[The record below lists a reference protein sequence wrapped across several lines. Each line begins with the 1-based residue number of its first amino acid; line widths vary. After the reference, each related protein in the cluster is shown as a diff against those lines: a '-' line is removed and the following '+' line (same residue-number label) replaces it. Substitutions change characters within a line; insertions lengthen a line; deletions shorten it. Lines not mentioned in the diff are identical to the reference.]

1 MSTHGRVPPADDTL
15 ARAENALRSVP
26 TPDGPSPETLSRT
39 LAALSEADRNWALIS
54 LQRRQSMWM
63 LLKMTAAVLAAAGG
77 VTYFAG
83 SPPAPAT
90 AAFVAA
96 AQQLR
101 DAHTL
106 SFRMSTQFDGMPAPK
121 IMQVRY
127 KDPGMVRYDLE
138 RHDGAITIMDSV
150 SGKTLTLDPA
160 QKSAFLVQSPPPK
173 GREARRDVA
182 ASIIDNIRQLANKN
196 GEPVGAKIIGDVR
209 ARGFR
214 VKEDGQTMTVWV
226 DPKASL
232 PLLIESAGSIGSS
245 SVKTT
250 FSDIKLAAPLD
261 DAIFSFEI
269 PRGYTI
275 RNAVEP
281 VMSPEEAVVNVL
293 RMFADN
299 TGGNFPTRLDDLP
312 VINKAIG
319 TKLATKKTEKA
330 FDERENYRLSMAI
343 GRILSFPT
351 EFKDHYGYKAEG
363 VKLGDAGKIVFWYR
377 PDGETK
383 YRVVYGDLHV
393 GDVTA
398 ELLPATR
405 RP

>member
-1 MSTHGRVPPADDTL
+1 
-15 ARAENALRSVP
+15 
-26 TPDGPSPETLSRT
+26 
-39 LAALSEADRNWALIS
+39 
-54 LQRRQSMWM
+54 MWI
-63 LLKMTAAVLAAAGG
+63 LKITAAVLAAAGG
-77 VTYFAG
+77 LAYFAG
-83 SPPAPAT
+83 APPAPAT

-106 SFRMSTQFDGMPAPK
+106 SFRMSSQIDGMAAPK
-121 IMQVRY
+121 IMLIRY
-127 KDPGMVRYDLE
+127 KDPGLVRYDLE
-138 RHDGAITIMDSV
+138 RRDGAITIMDSV

-160 QKSAFLVQSPPPK
+160 QKSAFLVQNMPPK
-173 GREARRDVA
+173 GREPRRDVA

-196 GEPVGAKIIGDVR
+196 GEPVGEKIIGDVR

-250 FSDIKLAAPLD
+250 FSDIKLATPLD
-261 DAIFSFEI
+261 DVIFSFEI

-275 RNAVEP
+275 RKAAEP
-281 VMSPEEAVVNVL
+281 VMSPEEAVVYVL

-312 VINKAIG
+312 AINKAIG
-319 TKLATKKTEKA
+319 TKLATKKAEKA
-330 FDERENYRLSMAI
+330 FDERENYHLSMAI
-343 GRILSFPT
+343 GRVLSFPT

-363 VKLGDAGKIVFWYR
+363 VKLGDAGKIVFWYK
-377 PDGETK
+377 PEGETK

-398 ELLPATR
+398 ELLPETR